1 MPQLGPMELV
11 LILLIV
17 IIIFCVGRLPEVG
30 SAIGKAFR
38 GFREA
43 VGGQDQEP
51 PQAEKKSE
59 ETKS

>member
-1 MPQLGPMELV
+1 MPNLGPMELI

-17 IIIFCVGRLPEVG
+17 IIIFGVGRLPEVG

-43 VGGQDQEP
+43 VQGEDEESKK
-51 PQAEKKSE
+51 AEKKSE
-59 ETKS
+59 ESKS

>member
-17 IIIFCVGRLPEVG
+17 IIIFGVGRLPEVG
-30 SAIGKAFR
+30 SAVGKAFR

-43 VGGQDQEP
+43 VGGQDEEP
-51 PQAEKKSE
+51 PKAEKKSE
-59 ETKS
+59 ESKS